1 MLISSYIGVIT
12 EFASTWRCPINSYN
26 VRVSSVMVS
35 WSIFPSCST
44 VVGHWDERPCT
55 KPHVIFPF
63 FFFLLTVGW
72 MMPLSDAHRTSGH
85 ILLIWNFLKKEN
97 ISPACC
103 RVAGKFPRITYLSLH
118 WLGVRYWMCNLG
130 EQSVQKRNLTGR
142 EKVSQQE
149 HTSASRAKR
158 KHWTVVRSA
167 KIPHPIVLN
176 MDAHNSHVSETT
188 WLNLVSLSPIDVL
201 P

>member
-1 MLISSYIGVIT
+1 MNDPAQNPACYLSLS
-12 EFASTWRCPINSYN
+12 
-26 VRVSSVMVS
+26 
-35 WSIFPSCST
+35 
-44 VVGHWDERPCT
+44 
-55 KPHVIFPF
+55 F
-63 FFFLLTVGW
+63 FFFSWLWVEWCLSLL
-72 MMPLSDAHRTSGH
+72 MPAHRTSGH
-85 ILLIWNFLKKEN
+85 ILLIENLMKKEN

-103 RVAGKFPRITYLSLH
+103 RVACKFPQITYLSLH
-118 WLGVRYWMCNLG
+118 WLGARYWKCNLR

-176 MDAHNSHVSETT
+176 MDAHNSHVSEKT
-188 WLNLVSLSPIDVL
+188 WLDLISLLPIDVL
-201 P
+201 AWEGSVFLTGCRGDFPGCLR